1 MYRGDFPSAHWF
13 CHHTDTR
20 TATAVPIFLQQKFQK
35 PVSDLSVPA
44 HVELMR
50 ACVHTHTHTCPSACL
65 SSLLFGYAL
74 SLPFL
79 MCLLVFLQ
87 TGDFFGEVEGAVM
100 NKLLAM
106 GSFKR

>member
-13 CHHTDTR
+13 CYHTDTR

-35 PVSDLSVPA
+35 PASDLSVPT
-44 HVELMR
+44 HVELMHER
-50 ACVHTHTHTCPSACL
+50 ARTHTCPSACL